1 MRLDF
6 VNRAAELGELDAA
19 ASKGGLLAVH
29 GRRRVGKTRLLVEWL
44 GGRGGWYRQAI
55 EGPLEMQV
63 QQACCRTFG
72 RRTSLGLRVREL
84 EQPTLES

>member
-19 ASKGGLLAVH
+19 ASKGGLLAVY

-63 QQACCRTFG
+63 QQAC
-72 RRTSLGLRVREL
+72 
-84 EQPTLES
+84 